1 VLQQSGIAKTVA
13 TNKGSRAP
21 AKVQPVQSQVIAQQ
35 QMQVRHHSGPIPAP
49 QDLFQYDQLIP
60 GAADR
65 IIAMAEREQA
75 HRMNIEDM
83 ATRADIRHRDEVVA
97 AQREN
102 AKGVFRGDLAGQ
114 ILGWSIGLVCVA
126 GAIYTASIGAHPT
139 IPIAL
144 VGLPVVSIIKAIRN
158 GSSGKPTD
166 AKAK

>member
-1 VLQQSGIAKTVA
+1 
-13 TNKGSRAP
+13 
-21 AKVQPVQSQVIAQQ
+21 VQSAPPQVIAQQ
-35 QMQVRHHSGPIPAP
+35 QMHVRHHSGPIPAP
-49 QDLFQYDQLIP
+49 QDLFQYDQLTP

-83 ATRADIRHRDEVVA
+83 STRADIRHRDEVVA

-102 AKGVFRGDLAGQ
+102 AKGVFRSDLAGQ
-114 ILGWSIGLVCVA
+114 FLGWTIGLICVG
-126 GAIYTASIGAHPT
+126 GAIYTATLGVTPA

-158 GSSGKPTD
+158 GSNGKPVEQ
-166 AKAK
+166 KK